1 LTFSDKATDV
11 FTCMEE
17 IAAKVRVD
25 LKHLDP
31 EYFPKL
37 ADGMLAWLACW
48 KQLNPE
54 VQCLI

>member
-48 KQLNPE
+48 KQLNAE
-54 VQCLI
+54 SQ